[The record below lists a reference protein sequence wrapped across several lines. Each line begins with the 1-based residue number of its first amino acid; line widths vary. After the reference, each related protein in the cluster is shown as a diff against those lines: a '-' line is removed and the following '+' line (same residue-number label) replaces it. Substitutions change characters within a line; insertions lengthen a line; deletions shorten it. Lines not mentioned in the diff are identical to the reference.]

1 MKIIDQSNAQEL
13 DQTLSLSIDELG
25 SLQEENES
33 LRSQLDE
40 KDNVIRQ
47 LEVEN

>member
-13 DQTLSLSIDELG
+13 DQTLSLSIDELD
-25 SLQEENES
+25 SLQEKNES